1 MTLEDF
7 RSVWPQLFGG
17 LRDVL
22 GARRWALFRET
33 EPGSVQGSTLV
44 VHVKHPFHL
53 KALRDDEAVT
63 SIVATKAGDLLGVPV
78 AVEFRAPD
86 GEAPVVSQED
96 HADPEM
102 LTEAPPEA
110 TDPFRLVEDQLGGT
124 VVEEYETDR

>member
-1 MTLEDF
+1 MTLDDF

-33 EPGSVQGSTLV
+33 EPGAVEGSTLI
-44 VHVKHPFHL
+44 VHVKHVFHL

-63 SIVATKAGDLLGVPV
+63 SIVATKAGDLLGAPV
-78 AVEFRAPD
+78 TVEFRPPD
-86 GEAPVVSQED
+86 GETAVAPEED
-96 HADPEM
+96 QADPGT

-124 VVEEYETDR
+124 VVEEYETEQ